1 MTWHVSRTRSLI
13 ESAFGR
19 EQLNL
24 ARPSLKSVA
33 DRLDY
38 ARYHYQEAM
47 RLVTQFAERYLA
59 HQPLIAVIFSND
71 GDERFAF
78 EELMTQLGAHTIACV
93 QSIHTL
99 PDILGHL
106 FYFSLGLNRLSVLK
120 EQNITAAA
128 VRELLQGKAQYSALA
143 DALEQLT
150 GQGSFGHL
158 AALANHSKHRSIV
171 QPQLN
176 EDLTGLREDRHE
188 VRFSSFTYKGTTFPE
203 VSVKALLEPEYARC
217 SQLVVRTGEDLND
230 VLAVI
235 AP

>member
-13 ESAFGR
+13 ERVFGR

-47 RLVTQFAERYLA
+47 RLATQFSERYLA
-59 HQPLIAVIFSND
+59 HQPLIAVVFSND
-71 GDERFAF
+71 DEERFAF

-128 VRELLQGKAQYSALA
+128 VRELLQSQAQYSALA
-143 DALEQLT
+143 DALGQLA

-188 VRFSSFTYKGTTFPE
+188 MRFSSFTYKGTAFPE

-217 SQLVVRTGEDLND
+217 SQLVVRAGEDLNN
-230 VLAVI
+230 VLAAI
-235 AP
+235 AH

>member
-24 ARPSLKSVA
+24 ARPSIKSVT

-47 RLVTQFAERYLA
+47 RLVTQFSERYLA

-71 GDERFAF
+71 SEERFAF

-106 FYFSLGLNRLSVLK
+106 FYFSLGLNRLSMLK

-128 VRELLQGKAQYSALA
+128 IKELLQGKVQYSSLA
-143 DALEQLT
+143 DALEQIT
-150 GQGSFGHL
+150 CQGSFGHL

-176 EDLTGLREDRHE
+176 EELTGLREDRHE
-188 VRFSSFTYKGTTFPE
+188 VRFSSFTYKGTLFSE
-203 VSVKALLEPEYARC
+203 VSVKALLEPEYVRC
-217 SQLVVRTGEDLND
+217 SQLVVRAGEDLNH
-230 VLAVI
+230 VLAEI
-235 AP
+235 AS